1 MSKMLSLNKFI
12 YIHICVFFCLIN
24 LATNQEDEIEKL
36 SISVDDKTW
45 KFTLN
50 DSPNAKILHEK
61 LMSKKKMELDFSV
74 VKAGTIN
81 SLIWSGTSLQFNALD
96 ESASDGPYK
105 KYHIYAGHNE
115 GNSVLYI
122 VLGDTSG
129 LKCDDIGEITDGI
142 DDLTEFDSFFKG
154 KSTSDDIKLTFKLET
169 ETKQSLTISI
179 VTLALI
185 VSSFGIAIFIVIIIF
200 LLMK

>member
-1 MSKMLSLNKFI
+1 MLSLNKII
-12 YIHICVFFCLIN
+12 YIHTYIFFCLIN
-24 LATNQEDEIEKL
+24 LTNQETEIL
-36 SISVDDKTW
+36 SITIKDKTW

-200 LLMK
+200 LFHLPGWWRG

>member
-1 MSKMLSLNKFI
+1 M
-12 YIHICVFFCLIN
+12 
-24 LATNQEDEIEKL
+24 
-36 SISVDDKTW
+36 SVDDKTW

-61 LMSKKKMELDFSV
+61 LTSKKKMELDFSV
-74 VKAGTIN
+74 VKLASIN

-105 KYHIYAGHNE
+105 KYHIYAGQDTE

-169 ETKQSLTISI
+169 ETKQQSLKISI